1 MKKTYIKPQ
10 MKMESEN
17 VMISLLTASAPD
29 VSVDPNEDAIDPSGF
44 DARFGDFDFEED

>member
-29 VSVDPNEDAIDPSGF
+29 VYVDPSQSGNPEDF
-44 DARFGDFDFEED
+44 DARFGDYDFEED